1 MAVFGKYILACLIG
15 ADYTRPLGTVR
26 LNRLAQDRRPGTDKL
41 IFE

>member
-1 MAVFGKYILACLIG
+1 MAVFREYILACLIG